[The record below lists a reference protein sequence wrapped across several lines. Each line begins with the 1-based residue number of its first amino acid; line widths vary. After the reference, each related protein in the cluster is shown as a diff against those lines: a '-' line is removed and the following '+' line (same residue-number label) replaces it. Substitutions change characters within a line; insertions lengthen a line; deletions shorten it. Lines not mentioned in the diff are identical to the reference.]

1 MASTGPAA
9 WTSEREDQDHM
20 TYYTVVTRQRRTPVS
35 ERFLTI
41 ESAAGYIIGKRSFH
55 REMVLAQDGSKSAPF
70 RELYTAEQRRLE
82 AKLYPT
88 LFDD

>member
-1 MASTGPAA
+1 
-9 WTSEREDQDHM
+9 M

-41 ESAAGYIIGKRSFH
+41 ESAATYIVHKRSFH
-55 REMVLAQDGSKSAPF
+55 RETVLAQDGGKSAPF
-70 RELYTAEQRRLE
+70 RELHVNEQRRLE